1 MKKSI
6 VKIFAPLMMAV
17 LMLFS
22 VVFAAGCNT
31 GNTNNTKEPLNLTTA
46 SAVYD
51 LKGPMID
58 GVEATAEEKET
69 YQLQEPMYCFA
80 RIDFEKNKVTFYY
93 MFIFNEE
100 PIETTLDVTLSGGE
114 NGVYTLTA
122 GRVTAQLDLAAHTI
136 IVLEDISG
144 DTAVVRNVE
153 WTFEYFEAV
162 DFDLSKTIRDRMDA
176 FYESMN

>member
-22 VVFAAGCNT
+22 VVFAAGCN
-31 GNTNNTKEPLNLTTA
+31 NDNANKKKPLNLTTA

-162 DFDLSKTIRDRMDA
+162 DFDLSKTIRDRRDA

>member
-22 VVFAAGCNT
+22 VVFIAGCN
-31 GNTNNTKEPLNLTTA
+31 NDNANKKKPLNLTTA

-114 NGVYTLTA
+114 NGVYTLTTS
-122 GRVTAQLDLAAHTI
+122 RVTAQLDLAAHTI

-144 DTAVVRNVE
+144 DMAVVRNVE

-162 DFDLSKTIRDRMDA
+162 DFDLSKTIRDRRDA

>member
-22 VVFAAGCNT
+22 VVFAAGCN
-31 GNTNNTKEPLNLTTA
+31 NDNANKKKPLNLTTA

-100 PIETTLDVTLSGGE
+100 PIESTLDVTLSGGE
-114 NGVYTLTA
+114 NGVYTLTTS
-122 GRVTAQLDLAAHTI
+122 RVTAQLDLAAHTI

-162 DFDLSKTIRDRMDA
+162 DFDLSKTIRDRRDA

>member
-22 VVFAAGCNT
+22 VVFAAGCN
-31 GNTNNTKEPLNLTTA
+31 NDNANKKKPLNLTTA

-144 DTAVVRNVE
+144 DLAVVRNVE

-162 DFDLSKTIRDRMDA
+162 DFDLSKTIRDRRDA